1 VPKLQ
6 TVGLVCR
13 FLRWQRKVPIPSSAA
28 FGKIGE
34 AYVRDIERYAKDN
47 GIPLQHFKKGESKE
61 AVARPLIDAA
71 AKQGGPGKVVLIG
84 VSQEVESQQ
93 VVYEGGELRE
103 DPPLATVT
111 ASTSRKQ
118 F

>member
-1 VPKLQ
+1 VHPGLAQLPAATPNWHVPLGSLGLQ
-6 TVGLVCR
+6 
-13 FLRWQRKVPIPSSAA
+13 S
-28 FGKIGE
+28 
-34 AYVRDIERYAKDN
+34 
-47 GIPLQHFKKGESKE
+47 
-61 AVARPLIDAA
+61 
-71 AKQGGPGKVVLIG
+71 
-84 VSQEVESQQ
+84 VESQQ

>member
-1 VPKLQ
+1 MMNSDPHRLQ
-6 TVGLVCR
+6 R
-13 FLRWQRKVPIPSSAA
+13 RAALRRGA
-28 FGKIGE
+28 
-34 AYVRDIERYAKDN
+34 
-47 GIPLQHFKKGESKE
+47 
-61 AVARPLIDAA
+61 
-71 AKQGGPGKVVLIG
+71 LIG
-84 VSQEVESQQ
+84 PAYGEGGTSTVESQQ

>member
-1 VPKLQ
+1 L
-6 TVGLVCR
+6 
-13 FLRWQRKVPIPSSAA
+13 
-28 FGKIGE
+28 
-34 AYVRDIERYAKDN
+34 
-47 GIPLQHFKKGESKE
+47 
-61 AVARPLIDAA
+61 
-71 AKQGGPGKVVLIG
+71 
-84 VSQEVESQQ
+84 VESQQ